1 VPPFLGILLAL
12 EKKATQVIESYVKK
26 FPKLK
31 QALISLKIVNQ
42 TKSK

>member
-1 VPPFLGILLAL
+1 VSPFLGILLTL
-12 EKKATQVIESYVKK
+12 EKKTTQVIKSYVKK